1 MHEPVICDPSGQS
14 DWRIP
19 DHTSRIC
26 RIDAT
31 VKQSFEVPQQTIP
44 SIVVKDSRLYP
55 FEQQLDEL
63 DKRIEFLQRKNS
75 SSSIF
80 HEDIEYPVWDR

>member
-1 MHEPVICDPSGQS
+1 VQS
-14 DWRIP
+14 DWRIS

-26 RIDAT
+26 RIGAT
-31 VKQSFEVPQQTIP
+31 VKQSFEVPQQPIP

-55 FEQQLDEL
+55 FEQQLDER

-75 SSSIF
+75 LSSII
-80 HEDIEYPVWDR
+80 HEDIEYPV